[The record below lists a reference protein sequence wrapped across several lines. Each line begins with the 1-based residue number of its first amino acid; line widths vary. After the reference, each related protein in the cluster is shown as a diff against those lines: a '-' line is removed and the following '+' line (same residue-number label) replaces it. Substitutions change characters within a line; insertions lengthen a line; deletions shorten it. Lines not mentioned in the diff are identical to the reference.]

1 VNAVDD
7 GIVNAHLT
15 AADLFFLIACIL
27 AFIGAIIAYPTKTL
41 WATLVAAAL
50 GCVSLGLFLL

>member
-1 VNAVDD
+1 MLLVEE
-7 GIVNAHLT
+7 GIVHGHLT

-27 AFIGAIIAYPTKTL
+27 AFIGAAIAYPTKTL

-50 GCVSLGLFLL
+50 GCLSLGLFLL

>member
-1 VNAVDD
+1 VIAVED
-7 GIVNAHLT
+7 GIVAGHLT

-27 AFIGAIIAYPTKTL
+27 AFIGAVIAYPTKTL

>member
-1 VNAVDD
+1 MVGADE
-7 GIVNAHLT
+7 GIVSAHFT

-41 WATLVAAAL
+41 WATVVAAAL
-50 GCVSLGLFLL
+50 GCLSLGLFLL